1 MIERTAVD
9 RFVGAVT
16 TVAPP
21 VGFERLKLTVLVP
34 SARVFCKMGTVK
46 VFVRTLV
53 GVPPGGKVSVPAV
66 GR

>member
-21 VGFERLKLTVLVP
+21 VAFERLKLTVLVP
-34 SARVFCKMGTVK
+34 SARVFCKTGTVN

-53 GVPPGGKVSVPAV
+53 DVPPGGNVSVPAV